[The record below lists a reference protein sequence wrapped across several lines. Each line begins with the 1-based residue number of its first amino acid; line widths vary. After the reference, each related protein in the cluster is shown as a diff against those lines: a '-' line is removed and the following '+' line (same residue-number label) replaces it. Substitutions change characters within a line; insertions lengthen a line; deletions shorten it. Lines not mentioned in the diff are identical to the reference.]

1 MAWQVDFYVEDDDR
15 APVEEFLDSL
25 PERVR
30 AKALAVIK
38 LLEKEGPRLPFPY
51 SSQVEGQLRE
61 LRTQYAKEKIR
72 ILYFGDSR
80 RVFVLLHGVIKR
92 TEKLGESDKR
102 TADSR
107 MKSHLDRLKRK
118 NK

>member
-1 MAWQVDFYVEDDDR
+1 MPWQVDFYIEDDVT

-51 SSQVEGQLRE
+51 SSQVEGQIRE

-80 RVFVLLHGVIKR
+80 RIFILLHGVIKR
-92 TEKLGESDKR
+92 TEKLNESDKR
-102 TADSR
+102 TAASR
-107 MKSHLDRLKRK
+107 MKSHIDRLKRK
-118 NK
+118 KK